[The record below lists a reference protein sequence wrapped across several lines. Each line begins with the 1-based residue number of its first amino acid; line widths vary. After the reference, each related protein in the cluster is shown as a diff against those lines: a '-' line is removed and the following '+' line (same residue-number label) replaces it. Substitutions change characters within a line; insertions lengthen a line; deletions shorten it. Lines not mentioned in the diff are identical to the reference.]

1 MPRKSVL
8 RCRTAT
14 VVCCERVNVRQTQ
27 VVLFTRR
34 ARTPAAAIAA
44 FWAWWPSAKDPL
56 DAALRSGKLA
66 KVGRELSKKVAAI
79 HPDIVFELA
88 EGTDARHALILSP
101 EGSPALRSVTERW
114 LRAGPGSDDVW
125 EYHPA
130 RQPNLRAFESQLT
143 LGSRTFEP
151 GKARFGAEVDAE
163 RARVHV
169 LVQHPEFPYLDDADR
184 LRASFLLLDWA
195 LGEDDVERWLGEIRV
210 TGEEQ
215 PYDVTAVREVV
226 GELANQY
233 GADEWA
239 LLEGIDD
246 RGTLLEARVRVPFP
260 RMDFPLF
267 DLHGAVSLSYQPGP
281 NGMPDPAEAAA
292 LDVVTR
298 GLLTRLG
305 GSALLAAITT
315 KGGVRTLHLYADHE
329 GVVPA
334 QVTAWATQQPR
345 AADVEWLDDP
355 GWEILR
361 TFY

>member
-1 MPRKSVL
+1 VG
-8 RCRTAT
+8 
-14 VVCCERVNVRQTQ
+14 VNVRQTQ
-27 VVLFTRR
+27 FVMFTRR

-44 FWAWWPSAKDPL
+44 FWSWWPVAKDEL
-56 DAALRSGKLA
+56 AAALSAGKVPKA
-66 KVGRELSKKVAAI
+66 GRDLSRKVAAI
-79 HPDIVFELA
+79 HPDIVFELG
-88 EGTDARHALILSP
+88 EGNGAQHALVLSP

-114 LRAGPGSDDVW
+114 LRAGPGSDDTW
-125 EYHPA
+125 EYFPA
-130 RQPNLRAFESQLT
+130 RQPNLRAFEGQLS
-143 LGSRTFEP
+143 LGNRTFEP

-210 TGEEQ
+210 TAEEQ

-226 GELANQY
+226 AELARRY

-239 LLEGIDD
+239 LLEGMDE
-246 RGTLLEARVRVPFP
+246 RGILLEVRVRVPFP

-267 DLHGAVSLSYQPGP
+267 DLHGAVALSYRPGP
-281 NGMPDPAEAAA
+281 DGLPDPDESSA
-292 LDVVTR
+292 LDTVTR
-298 GLLTRLG
+298 GLLNRLG
-305 GSALLAAITT
+305 GSAVLAATAT
-315 KGGVRTLHLYADHE
+315 KAGIRTLHLYADHE

-334 QVTAWATQQPR
+334 QVTAWADQQPR
-345 AADVEWLDDP
+345 AAGAEWLPDP